1 MSRTDKIISLE
12 VNNVK
17 RIKAV
22 SILANGTMNVISGK
36 NGNGKTSTLDSIE
49 MALRGGK
56 HIPDMPIRA
65 GEETARIVIET
76 DEMIITRHWT
86 SPEKTYLKV
95 ETKEFGKVAN
105 AQDTLNAIV
114 GNLSFDP
121 LEFSTMDSKKRVSI
135 LKEISKLDFT
145 DLDDE
150 YKKKFDERTGV
161 KKEEQTLATTVNSFE
176 ARELDKPDF
185 DIKDIEFKREQANK
199 HNSALDRLRDVTIPE
214 YKKVIDS
221 TKGGIQNY
229 ESLITQYREDIQ
241 LIQAKIKSAEEAIT
255 KKRTDLVDMT
265 VALNESEQELENSK
279 KIPTSE
285 FDEMFKTYANYEANL
300 KMAKQRQEIIS
311 KRDEATMKVTS
322 LTARLDEIKLEKETL
337 LTNAQMP
344 IKGLSFSSQD
354 VLFNDIPFI
363 QLSTSEQIQVSM
375 SIAMA
380 LNPRLRIIIIK
391 NGSLLDSD
399 AMKKIYDLAHENNFQ
414 IWLEKVADTPDGN
427 SIFIEDGEVYGAE
440 KTEEA
445 TDAVQVHTGNAE
457 EVLPG

>member
-12 VNNVK
+12 VKNVK
-17 RIKAV
+17 RVKAV
-22 SILANGTMNVISGK
+22 TILANGTMNVISGK
-36 NGNGKTSTLDSIE
+36 NGNGKSSTLDSIE

-76 DEMIITRHWT
+76 DEMTITRHWT

-95 ETKEFGKVAN
+95 ETKQFGKVAN

-121 LEFSTMDSKKRVSI
+121 LEFSTMESKKRVSI

-145 DLDDE
+145 ELDEE

-161 KKEEQTLATTVNSFE
+161 KKEEQTLAATVNSFE
-176 ARELDKPDF
+176 ARELDKPEF

-199 HNSALDRLRDVTIPE
+199 HNSVLDRLRDVTIPE
-214 YKKVIDS
+214 YKKIIDS

-229 ESLITQYREDIQ
+229 ESLISQYREDIEG
-241 LIQAKIKSAEEAIT
+241 LNKKITAAEEAIVI
-255 KKRTDLVDMT
+255 KKTSLVDTT

-322 LTARLDEIKLEKETL
+322 LTTRLDEIKLEKETL

-445 TDAVQVHTGNAE
+445 TDTVQVHTGDEAG
-457 EVLPG
+457 VL

>member
-121 LEFSTMDSKKRVSI
+121 LEFSTMDPKKRVNI
-135 LKEISKLDFT
+135 LKEISKLNFDE
-145 DLDDE
+145 LDEE
-150 YKKKFDERTGV
+150 YKKKFEERTGA

-176 ARELDKPDF
+176 ARELDKPEF
-185 DIKDIEFKREQANK
+185 DIKDIEAKREMANK
-199 HNSALDRLRDVTIPE
+199 HNSAIDKLKDVTIPE

-229 ESLITQYREDIQ
+229 ESLITQYQEDIQ
-241 LIQAKIKSAEEAIT
+241 LIQAKIKSAEEAIVI
-255 KKRTDLVDMT
+255 KKTTLVDTT

-285 FDEMFKTYANYEANL
+285 FDEMFKVFATYEANI
-300 KMAKQRQEIIS
+300 KIAKQRMEIIK
-311 KRDEATMKVTS
+311 KRDESTMKVNS
-322 LTARLDEIKLEKETL
+322 LTARLDAIKLEKDRL
-337 LTNAQMP
+337 LSEAQMP

-354 VLFNDIPFI
+354 VLFNEIPFI

-440 KTEEA
+440 KTEE
-445 TDAVQVHTGNAE
+445 TEDAVQVHTGDEAG
-457 EVLPG
+457 VL